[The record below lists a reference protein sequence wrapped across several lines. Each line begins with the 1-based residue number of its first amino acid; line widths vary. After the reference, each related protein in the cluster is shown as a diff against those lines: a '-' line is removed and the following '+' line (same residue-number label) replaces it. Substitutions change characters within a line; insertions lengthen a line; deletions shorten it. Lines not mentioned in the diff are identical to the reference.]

1 MILDYYNLKA
11 KELFDN
17 YQSVD
22 PEKVHASWA
31 KYLPSIPALALDVGG
46 GSGRDAKWLAQQG
59 WEVVVVEP
67 ALELAKFGRNQTYG
81 FSVTWVDDS
90 LPALV
95 KLKEYRTRFS
105 LILVSGVLMHLS
117 RDERIDS
124 LQTLENLMAEKSL
137 LVITL
142 RHGPDSEERGFY
154 HVEPDEIVE
163 FAGRHGLQTEIV
175 SRIADKLGRK
185 EVTWQ
190 TVIVTKRVEG

>member
-1 MILDYYNLKA
+1 MANYYNDNAQK
-11 KELFDN
+11 LFDK
-17 YQSVD
+17 YQGVNPD
-22 PEKVHASWA
+22 IIHASWL
-31 KYLPSIPALALDVGG
+31 KWLPSKPALALDVGG
-46 GSGRDAKWLAQQG
+46 GSGRDAKWLAQKG

-67 ALELAKFGRNQTYG
+67 ASEFAKLGRNQTDG

-105 LILVSGVLMHLS
+105 LILISGVLMHLS
-117 RDERIDS
+117 QDERIDS

-163 FAGRHGLQTEIV
+163 FAGRHGLQTEII
-175 SRIADKLGRK
+175 SRVTDKLGRK